1 MYISAPTSLSLSSLL
16 ILSISYYYYYYLYHH
31 IIIGI
36 SIFALTYFPGLSPF
50 ITLKSEIR
58 CQTEFQTT
66 LCRTSIPVSVSD
78 GHHNHHLV
86 IVTNFISINIIINT
100 IQLHEDHQQQA
111 RVSDCIATTES
122 LAILCLTPYSSDIFA
137 IVCKFRDCISNWKN
151 SGCVSIVCISFHIF
165 RNFLFVKVSK
175 LDHSYLL
182 LLISL
187 SLLSSFLRIF

>member
-1 MYISAPTSLSLSSLL
+1 MSLLSSWVILSNTQWVLTLSCHWHLHPDYNICIYPPQLPCRCHLFLASSLSSLL
-16 ILSISYYYYYYLYHH
+16 LLSISYYYYYYLYHH

-100 IQLHEDHQQQA
+100 IQLHEDHQ
-111 RVSDCIATTES
+111 
-122 LAILCLTPYSSDIFA
+122 
-137 IVCKFRDCISNWKN
+137 
-151 SGCVSIVCISFHIF
+151 
-165 RNFLFVKVSK
+165 
-175 LDHSYLL
+175 
-182 LLISL
+182 
-187 SLLSSFLRIF
+187 